1 MGGIKRERK
10 VKHRDPKAD
19 PRPRA
24 SGERDERLAEGKAR
38 LDSQGSEAGE
48 RGEGLGRRPA

>member
-1 MGGIKRERK
+1 MGGGLKEERK

-19 PRPRA
+19 PRPRHQ
-24 SGERDERLAEGKAR
+24 GEERLAEKKAR

-48 RGEGLGRRPA
+48 RA